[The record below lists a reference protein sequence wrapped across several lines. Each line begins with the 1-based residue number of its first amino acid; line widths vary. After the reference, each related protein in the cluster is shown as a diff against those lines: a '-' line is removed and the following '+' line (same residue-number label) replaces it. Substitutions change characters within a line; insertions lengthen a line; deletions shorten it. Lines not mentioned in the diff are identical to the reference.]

1 MTQRLFVALLTV
13 GVFLAGYFARVWTE
27 PRQSVPPA
35 PAALAKEYAR
45 SGTTSAE
52 KKNDHQLD
60 RAKLIAEIQKLRP
73 HIDAYSTQTDEIF
86 AEFDREF
93 VQILNPQQR
102 EKFAL
107 NQKKRAERDAKKM
120 ADRSPLSDE
129 DIQRAKDRPLTSL
142 YWNVVVTPHLDWMT
156 KEYSLDATQQGS
168 VRALLAL
175 RRNKFIALLDSTQHP
190 SIRLS
195 KLVPLI
201 ERLEQPATNPR

>member
-13 GVFLAGYFARVWTE
+13 GVFLAGYLARSLTDRRE
-27 PRQSVPPA
+27 AVPPA

-45 SGTTSAE
+45 SPASGDGRKTDS
-52 KKNDHQLD
+52 QLD

-73 HIDAYSTQTDEIF
+73 HIDAYSTQLEEIQT
-86 AEFDREF
+86 EFERELHDLF
-93 VQILNPQQR
+93 TPAQR
-102 EKFAL
+102 DKFAL
-107 NQKKRAERDAKKM
+107 NQKKRAERDAKRQ

-129 DIQRAKDRPLTSL
+129 DIQRAKDRPLTSI
-142 YWNVVVTPHLDWMT
+142 YWNVVVTPHLEWMT
-156 KEYSLDATQQGS
+156 KEYGLDPAQQTQ

-195 KLVPLI
+195 KLAPLI
-201 ERLEQPATNPR
+201 ERMAPPAK

>member
-27 PRQSVPPA
+27 PQPSVPPA
-35 PAALAKEYAR
+35 PASLAKEYSR
-45 SGTTSAE
+45 TESGASS
-52 KKNDHQLD
+52 KKVD

-73 HIDAYSTQTDEIF
+73 HIDAYSAQMDEINAELDRGF
-86 AEFDREF
+86 A
-93 VQILNPQQR
+93 QILTPQQR
-102 EKFAL
+102 EKFQA
-107 NQKKRAERDAKKM
+107 NQKKKAERDAKKL

-129 DIQRAKDRPLTSL
+129 DIQRAKERPLTSI
-142 YWNVVVTPHLDWMT
+142 YFNVVVTPHLEWHT
-156 KEYSLDATQQGS
+156 KEYSLDAAQQTTFRS
-168 VRALLAL
+168 LLVL

-201 ERLEQPATNPR
+201 ERLEQPSK

>member
-13 GVFLAGYFARVWTE
+13 GVFLAGYLARSLTDRRE
-27 PRQSVPPA
+27 AVPPA

-45 SGTTSAE
+45 SPASGDGRKTDS
-52 KKNDHQLD
+52 QLD

-73 HIDAYSTQTDEIF
+73 HIDAYSTQLEEIQT
-86 AEFDREF
+86 EFERELHHLF
-93 VQILNPQQR
+93 TPAQR
-102 EKFAL
+102 DKFAL
-107 NQKKRAERDAKKM
+107 NQKKRAERDAKRQ

-129 DIQRAKDRPLTSL
+129 DIQRAKDRPLTSI
-142 YWNVVVTPHLDWMT
+142 YWNVVVTPHLEWMT
-156 KEYSLDATQQGS
+156 KEYGLDPAQQTQ

-195 KLVPLI
+195 KLAPLI
-201 ERLEQPATNPR
+201 ERMAPPAK